1 MKFINIVLVHPLK
14 KESYIRSKKGH
25 IDPFRK
31 AIFYSKLR
39 RIVRY
44 LMFLFRD
51 IMTCKS
57 GGKHLHYIY
66 IFLIT
71 DSPCFMPRCGPPI
84 SSICACPERNES
96 GGGSWGSRT
105 CVWTLD
111 QCPNKISC
119 INFII
124 FWRKN
129 KNAYFQMLKR

>member
-96 GGGSWGSRT
+96 GGVAGGAELASEHWISVLT
-105 CVWTLD
+105 KYHASISLYSEE
-111 QCPNKISC
+111 KIKMH
-119 INFII
+119 I
-124 FWRKN
+124 FKC
-129 KNAYFQMLKR
+129 